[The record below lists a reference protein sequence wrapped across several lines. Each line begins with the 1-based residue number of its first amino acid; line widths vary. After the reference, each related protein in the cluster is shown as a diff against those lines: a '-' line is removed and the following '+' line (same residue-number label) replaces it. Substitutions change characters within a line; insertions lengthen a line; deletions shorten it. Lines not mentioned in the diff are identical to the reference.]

1 MKTLTEHI
9 NKNLNEGAW
18 GFDFDENDDFL
29 DFRDKLITNLFDEI
43 LKSLKSK
50 DTQQLYSSVG
60 VAIQFCEKLSEFI
73 LPIDINSLD
82 KAISNAFKEI
92 RNDKEWINSWD
103 YDFRSSQSIFISLDN
118 AENKW
123 KQIKNSIR

>member
-1 MKTLTEHI
+1 MKTLMECI

-18 GFDFDENDDFL
+18 GFDFDQNDDFL
-29 DFRDKLITNLFDEI
+29 DFRDKLIMNLFNEI
-43 LKSLKSK
+43 LKFLKSK
-50 DTQQLYSSVG
+50 DTQQLYSGIG

-73 LPIDINSLD
+73 YPTDINNLD

-92 RNDKEWINSWD
+92 RNDKEWIESWD
-103 YDFRSSQSIFISLDN
+103 YDFRSPQSIFVSLDN
-118 AENKW
+118 AEKKW

>member
-1 MKTLTEHI
+1 MEHI

-18 GFDFDENDDFL
+18 GFDFDENDHFL
-29 DFRDKLITNLFDEI
+29 DFRDDLITNIFGKI

-50 DTQQLYSSVG
+50 DTQQLYSSLG

-73 LPIDINSLD
+73 YPIDINNLD
-82 KAISNAFKEI
+82 KAITNAFKEI
-92 RNDKEWINSWD
+92 RNDKEWIDSWD

-118 AENKW
+118 AEKKW
-123 KQIKNSIR
+123 KQIKNSIRYV